1 MTAAFR
7 ENDIAAS
14 EVRPSEVHSKD
25 FSELPDDFG
34 ERKYKAELPDDSG
47 ETPSQVEP
55 LGDAADLAYPSS
67 YKERID
73 QTPKDDGDRGDWQ
86 GERGESVFIPD
97 NDDIEAVLGKYHIDG
112 IRYKNGIPDF
122 SPCSES
128 TVEISNMT
136 ENRSGPPVE
145 GSNFQQCDQKCA
157 EQWSQQYRD
166 GICDWT
172 ARDVADWRRE
182 NGYSWHERNDM
193 KTYDLIPTK
202 VNAYFGH
209 LGGVGECIR
218 LSENRSGEDI
228 FDE

>member
-1 MTAAFR
+1 MTVAFR
-7 ENDIAAS
+7 EDDIAAS
-14 EVRPSEVHSKD
+14 EVRSSEVRAKNL
-25 FSELPDDFG
+25 SELPDDFG
-34 ERKYKAELPDDSG
+34 EGRYKAELPDDSG
-47 ETPSQVEP
+47 KLPSHVVS
-55 LGDAADLAYPSS
+55 LDDAADLAYPSS

-73 QTPKDDGDRGDWQ
+73 QTPKDDGERGDWQ
-86 GERGESVFIPD
+86 GRRGESVFIP
-97 NDDIEAVLGKYHIDG
+97 NKDDIEAVLGKYHIDG
-112 IRYKNGIPDF
+112 IRYKNGSPDF
-122 SPCSES
+122 SPCSEA

-136 ENRSGPPVE
+136 ENRNGPPVE

-172 ARDVADWRRE
+172 ARNVADWRRE

-193 KTYDLIPTK
+193 KTCDLIPTK

-218 LSENRSGEDI
+218 LSGDRSGEGI